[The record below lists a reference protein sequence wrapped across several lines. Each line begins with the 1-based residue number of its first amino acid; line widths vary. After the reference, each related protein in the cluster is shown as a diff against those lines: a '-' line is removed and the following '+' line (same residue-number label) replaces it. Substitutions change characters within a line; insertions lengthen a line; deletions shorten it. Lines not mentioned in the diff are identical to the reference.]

1 MATVKYRQPF
11 APYPLVDNAEVINLS
26 TNVNDFVVALGG
38 LVQEKAT
45 DKVYRLVTFM
55 PDPSADID
63 FAVKLL
69 VHEVAGTFR
78 YGTGTFQ
85 VAQDFSDTNGVVAGV
100 NNTHVIDV
108 SAVSDSQYGYV
119 QVGGECE
126 VTNHD
131 GTCPLNMVLTSH
143 GVDGGTTDEGVA
155 GEPGI
160 GIVIADAGST
170 TPIVRLTIPGI
181 IPVEVNG

>member
-26 TNVNDFVVALGG
+26 TNADDFVVALGG

-45 DKVYRLVTFM
+45 DKVFRLVTFL
-55 PDPSADID
+55 PTASADID
-63 FAVKLL
+63 FAAALL
-69 VHEVAGTFR
+69 VHEVGSTFR

-85 VAQDFSDTNGVVAGV
+85 VAQDYSDTNGVVAGV
-100 NNTHVIDV
+100 NNTHAIDI
-108 SAVSDSQYGYV
+108 SAVSVNQYGYI
-119 QVGGECE
+119 QVAGECE

-131 GTCPLNMVLTSH
+131 GTNAAGAPLVS
-143 GVDGGTTDEGVA
+143 GAVDGGTTDVGVA
-155 GEPGI
+155 GEAVI
-160 GIVIADAGST
+160 GLVIADNST
-170 TPIVRLTIPGI
+170 TTPVIRLALPGV

>member
-1 MATVKYRQPF
+1 MSTIKYRQPF
-11 APYPLVDNAEVINLS
+11 VPYPLVDNAEATKLS
-26 TNVNDFVVALGG
+26 TNADDFVVALGG

-63 FAVKLL
+63 FAANLL

-85 VAQDFSDTNGVVAGV
+85 VAQDYSDTNGVVAGV
-100 NNTHVIDV
+100 NTTHAIDV
-108 SAVSDSQYGYV
+108 SAVSVNQYGYI

-131 GTCPLNMVLTSH
+131 GTCPLNMVLASH

-160 GIVIADAGST
+160 GIVIADAGTT